1 MKVNYYFRNS
11 APNNYSIENVF
22 TALMK
27 ELDTSIEIE
36 RFQTKKPI
44 DLNSI
49 FIKRRKADIHHITGA
64 VNYLAF
70 GLPGKKTILT
80 VHDIGHYTETIK
92 GWKKIVYKYLFWVFP
107 LRRVKRITTISDF
120 TKRELIKHF
129 NIDSSKIVVIPNPIN
144 PDFQFRPFA
153 KSEIPIILQIGS
165 GRNKNINLLLR
176 ATQGLRIKLLLIRP
190 PDEMLINEME
200 RLGINYE
207 FRYNLTIAQLIE
219 AYSESQIIF
228 FVSTYEGF
236 GLPII
241 EGMTIGRPVITS
253 NKSPMKEVAGDAAL
267 MVDPEDVI
275 GLRTAITK
283 LIESPTLY
291 KELVDRGIRQVEMY
305 QLSRIS
311 KQYQDLYYEIA
322 NDPS

>member
-1 MKVNYYFRNS
+1 MKVNYYFRNPG
-11 APNNYSIENVF
+11 AGNYSIENVF
-22 TALMK
+22 EAVMK
-27 ELDTSIEIE
+27 GLDPAMEIK
-36 RFQTKKPI
+36 RYHTKKPV

-49 FIKRRKADIHHITGA
+49 FSKRRKADVHHITGA
-64 VNYLAF
+64 VNYLTF

-107 LRRVKRITTISDF
+107 LRRVKKITTISDF

-129 NIDSSKIVVIPNPIN
+129 NIDSGKIVVIPNPVN
-144 PDFQFRPFA
+144 PDFQFRPFV
-153 KSEIPIILQIGS
+153 KSEMPIILQIGS
-165 GRNKNINLLLR
+165 GKNKNINLLLR
-176 ATQGLRIKLLLIRP
+176 AAQGLNVKLLLIRP
-190 PDEMLINEME
+190 PDPHLINEME
-200 RLGINYE
+200 RMGIHYE
-207 FRYNLTIAQLIE
+207 FRNNLSTAQLME

-253 NKSPMKEVAGDAAL
+253 NRSPMKEVAGDAAL
-267 MVDPEDVI
+267 LVDPEDVS
-275 GLRTAITK
+275 GLRTAIIE
-283 LIESPTLY
+283 LIESPTLC
-291 KELVDRGIRQVEMY
+291 KELIDRGIKQVQMY

-311 KQYQDLYYEIA
+311 KQYQDLYSEIA
-322 NDPS
+322 NDHP